1 MHIDFKEP
9 YITKSVLYQNT
20 NIKTKFFFF
29 FFKIPQPCKYTLK
42 NFILQ
47 SPLQFQNPKMINF
60 MSTLID
66 NKNMRAF
73 I

>member
-20 NIKTKFFFF
+20 NIKTKFNLKK
-29 FFKIPQPCKYTLK
+29 KIPQPRKYTLK
-42 NFILQ
+42 NYILQ